1 MLGED
6 VPQEQRIGEL
16 TEQALHRHE
25 QQFKALVG
33 NGPDI
38 ICRYGRDLR
47 PTYVYP
53 AVETS
58 SGQTN
63 GQLGLAREVAAR
75 FEQTIQAVFE
85 TGQEKTIEFDLTT
98 ADGQKNYEAR
108 LAPELAQNGRVE
120 SVLAIAR
127 DVTMRVR
134 VEKALRLSEE
144 RYVLAVK
151 AGRVGIWA
159 WNLETDE
166 CYLAPNLHVMLGVE
180 GHKIRNHIDDW
191 KKLLH
196 PDDRERV
203 LAAIEA
209 HLAGQ
214 TAQCEVEHRMLH
226 HDGSTRWFLTRAT
239 AIRSTTGK
247 PVYVMGTDS
256 DITEL
261 KRAAEERDR
270 LLVAEREQRL
280 LAETL
285 TEVTLALTSRIDHAD
300 VLDEILRQV
309 QRLVP
314 YRTAH
319 IMLLEGDTLQIAHW
333 YGYQT
338 SGSDELVANLIQ
350 PLADFPVD
358 AKIVRSRQS
367 VVIDDT
373 YQEPGWVRMDETAWI
388 RSYLGVPIHLRD
400 RVVGLLRL
408 DSDTPGEFSTEDAE
422 RLQPLASAAAV
433 ALENARLFQQA
444 QQEIAERKQAEQ
456 RLRFQ
461 AQLLDSVR
469 ESIVATDLEGT
480 IIYWGKGA
488 NALYG
493 YTAGEVIDRS
503 RTFILKPEE
512 KDKETARLRQVREKG
527 FWRGQY
533 YQQRKDGSS
542 FWVDSVISL
551 VKDEEGQPCGFIEIG
566 HDISDRKRAEE
577 QIKNHNLLLERAVQ
591 EKTSEMESMTEHLI
605 RQEKLAT
612 IGKISASIAHELRN
626 PLGAIKQS
634 IFFLNRLYARNQ
646 LGSAN
651 RRVKDH
657 LDLIE
662 TELHTTGR
670 VITDLLEMTRL
681 RPTEVEEIDLQMV
694 LLDAATRANLEERI
708 QLRLDFDRSP
718 FLIEADPLQ
727 IRQVFINLLINAA
740 DASPGGSEV
749 IVKAQTLT
757 DQTQC
762 QIEIQDSGH
771 GIDMDTIDKVFEPLY
786 TSKAKGTGLGLTI
799 CKQIIE
805 NHGGKIFLNSQIGQG
820 TTVRIL
826 IPDSGRKAR
835 SM

>member
-1 MLGED
+1 MSK
-6 VPQEQRIGEL
+6 EQLSNEL
-16 TEQALHRHE
+16 TEQALHRPE
-25 QQFKALVG
+25 QQLKALVE

-53 AVETS
+53 TVGPPT
-58 SGQTN
+58 GHTN
-63 GQLGLAREVAAR
+63 GQPSLAREVAAR
-75 FEQTIQAVFE
+75 FDQNIRAVFE
-85 TGQEKTIEFDLTT
+85 TGLEKTIEFDLATPG
-98 ADGQKNYEAR
+98 GQNYYEAR
-108 LAPELAQNGRVE
+108 LAPEFAQNGMVE
-120 SVLAIAR
+120 SVLTIAR
-127 DVTMRVR
+127 DITTRVQ

-144 RYVLAVK
+144 RYALAVK

-159 WNLETDE
+159 WNLETNE
-166 CYLAPNLHVMLGVE
+166 CYLAPNLNVMLGVE
-180 GHKIRNHIDDW
+180 EHKIRNHIDDW
-191 KKLLH
+191 KKLIH
-196 PDDRERV
+196 PGDRERV
-203 LAAIEA
+203 MAAIEA
-209 HLAGQ
+209 HLAGKA
-214 TAQCEVEHRMLH
+214 AQCEVEHRMLH
-226 HDGSTRWFLTRAT
+226 LDGTTRWFLTRAT
-239 AIRSTTGK
+239 AIRGTTGK
-247 PVYVMGTDS
+247 PAYVMGTDS
-256 DITEL
+256 DITER

-270 LLVAEREQRL
+270 LLVAEQEQRL

-285 TEVTLALTSRIDHAD
+285 TEATLALTSRINHAD

-314 YRTAH
+314 FRTAH
-319 IMLLEGDTLQIAHW
+319 IMLLEDDTLQIAHW
-333 YGYQT
+333 YGYQA

-367 VVIDDT
+367 IVIKDT
-373 YQEPGWVRMDETAWI
+373 YQEPGWVRVDKTAWI

-408 DSDTPGEFSTEDAE
+408 DSDTPGEFSTEDAK
-422 RLQPLASAAAV
+422 RLQPLANAAAV

-488 NALYG
+488 KALYG
-493 YTAGEVIDRS
+493 YAAGEVIGQS

-512 KDKETARLRQVREKG
+512 KDEESERLRQVHEKG

-551 VKDEEGQPCGFIEIG
+551 VKDQGGQPHGFIEIG
-566 HDISDRKRAEE
+566 HDISHRKQAEE

-591 EKTSEMESMTEHLI
+591 EKTSEMELLTEQLI

-634 IFFLNRLYARNQ
+634 IFFLNRLYARGQ
-646 LGSAN
+646 SGLPDPK
-651 RRVKDH
+651 VKNH

-670 VITDLLEMTRL
+670 VISDLLEMTRL
-681 RPTEVEEIDLQMV
+681 KPTEQEQIDLQTV
-694 LLDAATRANLEERI
+694 LLEVAARANLEERI
-708 QLRLDFDRSP
+708 QLRLDFDRNP
-718 FLIEADPLQ
+718 FLIEVDPLQ

-740 DASPGGSEV
+740 DASPQGGEV
-749 IVKAQTLT
+749 MVKAQTLI
-757 DQTQC
+757 DQNQC
-762 QIEIQDSGH
+762 QIEIRDKGH
-771 GIDMDTIDKVFEPLY
+771 GIDTDTIDKVFEPLY
-786 TSKAKGTGLGLTI
+786 TSKVKGSGLGLTI
-799 CKQIIE
+799 CKQITE
-805 NHGGKIFLNSQIGQG
+805 NHGGKIFLNSKIGQG

-826 IPDSGRKAR
+826 IPHQSRLAN
-835 SM
+835 SV